1 MTTLSDFARAETRL
15 HETIRTLR
23 EAAGLDDL
31 TRDTVPELAVDG
43 DDAPRRVFNAAYA
56 VEKGWM

>member
-1 MTTLSDFARAETRL
+1 VNLSDFARAETRL
-15 HETIRTLR
+15 HETIRQLR

-43 DDAPRRVFNAAYA
+43 DDAPRRVFNLSEAYRR
-56 VEKGWM
+56 GLI